1 VNGWKSKKVFLG
13 FAIVVV
19 SLLVFSFF
27 DIYTPTCRAEEKT
40 NVAAIVTSISGTLE
54 VLPHGTEK
62 WVKARKGMFLYE
74 GDQLKTGANS
84 KAAITFANG
93 IELKI
98 NESSTFTIQITEERE
113 MKNAIDLLIGEIF
126 SKIMIEGIK
135 FEMHTPVAVAA
146 VRGTEFNTNVRKSG
160 LTTVLVYKGIV
171 EVWNEL
177 GSVTLTEAKKTVVQP
192 NQAPQPPQ
200 EVDLELEPKWEEE
213 VEIKGSL
220 KIELESSPQVARLP
234 FWLTI
239 EALDGNGDRN
249 LDFKEGI
256 LLTSTSGTV
265 QFSLDKGRSWRTFP
279 ARVVLKRGW
288 AEVMLKDSRSEKLTV
303 LATYSDLDSAITDI
317 NIVPAKEKDLI
328 LKIKDEEGEKTLRL
342 KFKR

>member
-1 VNGWKSKKVFLG
+1 VKKVNRWKSKKVFLG

-19 SLLVFSFF
+19 SLFVFS
-27 DIYTPTCRAEEKT
+27 PTCWAEEKT

-54 VLPHGTEK
+54 VFPHGTEK

-84 KAAITFANG
+84 RAGITFANG

-98 NESSTFTIQITEERE
+98 NENSTFTIQITEERE

-213 VEIKGSL
+213 VEMKGSL
-220 KIELESSPQVARLP
+220 KIELESSHQVASLP

-249 LDFKEGI
+249 LDFADEI
-256 LLTSTSGTV
+256 LLTSTSRTV
-265 QFSLDKGRSWRTFP
+265 QFSMDKGRSWRTFP

-303 LATYSDLDSAITDI
+303 SATYPDLDSAIADI
-317 NIVPAKEKDLI
+317 NVVPAKEKYLI
-328 LKIKDEEGEKTLRL
+328 LKIRDEEGEKTLRL